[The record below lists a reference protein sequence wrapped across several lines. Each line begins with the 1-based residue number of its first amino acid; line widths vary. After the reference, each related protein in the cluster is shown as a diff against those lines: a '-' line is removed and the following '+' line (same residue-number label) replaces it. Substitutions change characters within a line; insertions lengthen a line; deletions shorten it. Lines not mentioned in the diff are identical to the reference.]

1 MLIAPIR
8 DRLQAAHLVVIPHDV
23 LHALPFHAL
32 FDGARYL
39 IDDFTISYAPSAS
52 VHRLCWA
59 KPAAPQGG
67 SLVMGVPDAQDA
79 VHRRRSQRRGGHPA

>member
-1 MLIAPIR
+1 M
-8 DRLQAAHLVVIPHDV
+8 
-23 LHALPFHAL
+23 PFHAL
-32 FDGARYL
+32 FDGTRFL

-67 SLVMGVPDAQDA
+67 ALVMGVPDARAPFIADE
-79 VHRRRSQRRGGHPA
+79 VKHRGGHPA